1 MKKFN
6 PSKTI
11 HQIFVEIIGS
21 IMIAAAIYNFALY
34 AEFPMTGFSGI
45 SIILYRFLN
54 IPIGFSTVVMNIPII
69 IVCYKLLGKRFL
81 ISSFRCMLVSSIII
95 DYIAPLFPVYQGDRL
110 LAALATGVVGGIG
123 YAIIYMANSS
133 TGGMDFITM
142 SVKAINPHIPLGK
155 IVFITDTT
163 IVTIGGI
170 LFKDIDGIIYGMIV
184 SFLFSIVID
193 KLMYGINSG
202 KLTLIVTDHGK
213 LICDTIDQCCQR
225 GSTILKGTGPYSG
238 ADKQVVMCA
247 CSNKEMHQIQQAVK
261 ETDPSAF
268 LIILESNEVHGEG
281 FHVLSIGETQ
291 K

>member
-6 PSKTI
+6 PSKAI
-11 HQIFVEIIGS
+11 HQFFVEIIGS
-21 IMIAAAIYNFALY
+21 IMIAAAIYNFALH

-155 IVFITDTT
+155 IVFITDTI

-193 KLMYGINSG
+193 KLMYGVNSG

-213 LICDTIDQCCQR
+213 LICDVIDKCCQR

-261 ETDPSAF
+261 EADPSAF

-281 FHVLSIGETQ
+281 FHVLSIGEAQ